1 MLFSSTAQAAVRRAW
16 VRWLQAAALMH
27 LLIGLGL
34 TWAGHS
40 PLQGNCQLSIE
51 QAFWGQAAPAPA
63 REQQVWWLTAQAFG
77 GAAAGEQ

>member
-1 MLFSSTAQAAVRRAW
+1 MLFSSKAQAAVRRAW

-40 PLQGNCQLSIE
+40 PLQLSIE

-63 REQQVWWLTAQAFG
+63 REQQVWWLTAQTFG